1 MELPGRMMAMLLPND
16 LTDPGFYWYL
26 DALGSAPQ
34 VVEVVG
40 DDVLSVRFTGRE
52 DEDALADLAG
62 TLVGPLRPPGAQQA
76 LSEVEHKA
84 VQSAL
89 SKNGGRVATPSKEP
103 GEGHPN

>member
-1 MELPGRMMAMLLPND
+1 MLLAND

-40 DDVLSVRFTGRE
+40 DDVLMVRFTGRE
-52 DEDALADLAG
+52 DEDALADMAG
-62 TLVGPLRPPGAQQA
+62 TFVGPLRPPGAQQA
-76 LSEVEHKA
+76 LSEVEQKA

-89 SKNGGRVATPSKEP
+89 SKSGGRLPAPSKDL
-103 GEGHPN
+103 GEGHPT